1 MNLGRLSINQPILAM
16 VLSIVLLIVGAIA
29 YTTLP
34 VSEYPQVVPPTVVVT
49 TQYPGASAQTVSD
62 TVAAPIE
69 QEINGV
75 EDMLYL
81 YSQATSNGQL
91 TITVTFKLGTDLDK
105 AQVLVQNRVAIAQP
119 RLPEEVQRNGV
130 VTRKNSPDILMVVFM
145 LSPDDTFDQLYI
157 SNYALLQ
164 VRDQL
169 LRLDGVGDIQM
180 FGARDYSMRLWLD
193 PDKIATLG
201 LTAGEVVAAIR
212 AQNVQIAGGQIAEPP
227 IADRAFSP
235 NLTFTG
241 RLKDPKQFE
250 EIVVKAGADGRTV
263 KLRDVARIELGALA
277 YSTNSFLLRKSAVAM
292 LVTQRPGSN
301 ALATAKSISNTMERL
316 KTSFPRGLDYNIGYN
331 PTEFIAQSVSELIKT
346 IYEAMALVV
355 IVVLVF
361 LQGWRPAI
369 IPIIAIPVSL
379 VGTFAVMAALG
390 FSINNLTLF
399 GLVLAVGI
407 VVDDAIV
414 VVENVERHLEH
425 GMSRR
430 DAALRTMEEVGGA
443 LVSIALVLCAVF
455 VPTAFLGGISGQFFQ
470 QFAVTIAVATAISC
484 FCSLTLSPALA
495 SLILQPHADKRPPAS
510 WNFIARGWD
519 WFTGLFNRGFDRL
532 SHGYA
537 GAANFVIRHSV
548 VMLLVYVALI
558 GSAGWLL
565 MTTPQGFIP
574 AQDRGYVIVSVQLPG
589 AASLARTTEV
599 VREIE
604 RIALDTPGIIRVAA
618 FAGFS
623 GATRTQASN
632 AAALFPVFEDAEVR
646 HKKGLSANAVAN
658 DLRKRLASIQGAFII
673 VIPPPAV
680 PGIGT
685 GGGFTMRIQDRQG
698 RGSEMLAAATDELVG
713 AARKAPGLTQV
724 FSPFSA
730 NTPQLFVDIDRVKAQ
745 KLGVPIAGIT
755 DTIQTYFGS
764 SYVNDF
770 NLFGRTYHVTAQ
782 ADLPFRKESADLAR
796 LRTRNAAGDMV
807 MLGSVVDF
815 RDVSGPDRVARY
827 NLYPASELQGDTL
840 PGTSSATAINTM
852 KKLAEETLPSGF
864 AYRVDGSVLSA
875 GHRRQY
881 RPPRVPDLRAVRVS
895 GAGGAIWQLEPAVRG
910 HPDRADV
917 PAGRDYRRADHGA
930 GRQHP
935 DPDRVRGAGGVGG
948 QERHSDRRV
957 RARYR
962 TRRKGAAGGGDR
974 SLPVAAAADPDDL
987 VRVHSRRAAA
997 GDFLGL
1003 GVGDAAGG
1011 RRRRVLRHDWRDAVR
1026 PGLHADLLRH
1036 RPEPGGRE
1044 GRQEAGRGVIRGDP
1058 VAIPPSFRARA
1069 APRNGRSQEL
1079 PMRRRCQRKPILL
1092 AYPKWMGSRG
1102 VMNSVGR
1109 FL

>member
-16 VLSIVLLIVGAIA
+16 VLSIVLLIVGALA

-130 VTRKNSPDILMVVFM
+130 TTRKNSPDILMVVFM

-169 LRLDGVGDIQM
+169 LRIDGVGDIQI

-193 PDKIATLG
+193 PDRIANLG
-201 LTAGEVVAAIR
+201 LTSAEVLAAIR

-227 IADRAFSP
+227 ITDRAFQP

-241 RLKDPKQFE
+241 RLKDQKQFE
-250 EIVVKAGADGRTV
+250 DILIKAGPDGRTV
-263 KLRDVARIELGALA
+263 RLRDVARIELGALA

-301 ALATAKSISNTMERL
+301 ALATAKNISDTMTRL
-316 KTSFPRGLDYNIGYN
+316 KESFPKGLDYNIGYN
-331 PTEFIAQSVSELIKT
+331 PTEFIAQSVHELIKT
-346 IYEAMALVV
+346 IYEAMLLVV
-355 IVVLVF
+355 VVVLVF

-425 GMSRR
+425 GLGRR
-430 DAALRTMEEVGGA
+430 DAALKTMEEVGGA

-495 SLILQPHADKRPPAS
+495 SQILTPHQEKRPPAA
-510 WNFIARGWD
+510 WNVIARGWNA
-519 WFTGLFNRGFDRL
+519 FTGVFNRVFDRL
-532 SHGYA
+532 AHGYA
-537 GAANFVIRHSV
+537 GLANFAIRHSV
-548 VMLLVYVALI
+548 VMLLIYVVLI
-558 GSAGWLL
+558 GGAGWLIV
-565 MTTPQGFIP
+565 TTPQGFIP
-574 AQDRGYVIVSVQLPG
+574 AQDRGYVIISVQLPG

-604 RIALDTPGIIRVAA
+604 RISLDTPGIVRVAA

-623 GATRTQASN
+623 GATRTQAGN
-632 AAALFPVFEDAEVR
+632 AAALFPVFDEPEAR
-646 HKKGLSANAVAN
+646 LKKGLSANAITAE
-658 DLRKRLASIQGAFII
+658 LRKRLSAIQGAFII

-685 GGGFTMRIQDRQG
+685 GGGFAIRIQDRQG
-698 RGSEMLAAATDELVG
+698 RGPEMLAAATDELVA
-713 AARKAPGLTQV
+713 AARKSPSLLAPSV
-724 FSPFSA
+724 FSPFTA
-730 NTPQLFVDIDRVKAQ
+730 NTPQLFVDIDRTKAQ
-745 KLGVPIAGIT
+745 KLGVPISNINE
-755 DTIQTYFGS
+755 TIQTYFGS
-764 SYVNDF
+764 TYVNDF

-782 ADLPFRKESADLAR
+782 ADFPFRKEPSDLAR
-796 LRTRNAAGDMV
+796 LRTRNASGDMV
-807 MLGSVVDF
+807 MLGSVVEF
-815 RDVSGPDRVARY
+815 KDVSGPDRVARY
-827 NLYPASELQGDTL
+827 NLYAASELQGEPA
-840 PGTSSATAINTM
+840 PGTSSTTALNAI
-852 KKLAEETLPSGF
+852 KQLANDTLPSGF
-864 AYRVDGSVLSA
+864 TFEWTDLSYQQVTGGNAGLYVFPICVLFVYLVLAAQYGSWTLPFAVILIVPMCLLAATIGVRIMGQDVNILTQIGFVVLVGLA
-875 GHRRQY
+875 AKNAILIVEFARDIENEGKPRLEAVIDACRLRL
-881 RPPRVPDLRAVRVS
+881 RPILMTSFAF
-895 GAGGAIWQLEPAVRG
+895 I
-910 HPDRADV
+910 
-917 PAGRDYRRADHGA
+917 
-930 GRQHP
+930 
-935 DPDRVRGAGGVGG
+935 
-948 QERHSDRRV
+948 
-957 RARYR
+957 
-962 TRRKGAAGGGDR
+962 
-974 SLPVAAAADPDDL
+974 
-987 VRVHSRRAAA
+987 
-997 GDFLGL
+997 L
-1003 GVGDAAGG
+1003 GVLPLVISTGSGSEMRQAVGVAVFFGMIGVTLFGLLFTPIFYVVVRNLAEG
-1011 RRRRVLRHDWRDAVR
+1011 RRDKK
-1026 PGLHADLLRH
+1026 
-1036 RPEPGGRE
+1036 PE
-1044 GRQEAGRGVIRGDP
+1044 AM
-1058 VAIPPSFRARA
+1058 A
-1069 APRNGRSQEL
+1069 
-1079 PMRRRCQRKPILL
+1079 
-1092 AYPKWMGSRG
+1092 
-1102 VMNSVGR
+1102 
-1109 FL
+1109 

>member
-16 VLSIVLLIVGAIA
+16 VLSIVLMIVGAIA

-34 VSEYPQVVPPTVVVT
+34 VAEYPQVVPPTVTVT

-119 RLPEEVQRNGV
+119 RLPEEVQRGGV

-157 SNYALLQ
+157 SNYALLR

-169 LRLDGVGDIQM
+169 ERLDGVGDIQI

-212 AQNVQIAGGQIAEPP
+212 SQNVQIAGGQIAEPP

-277 YSTNSFLLRKSAVAM
+277 YSTNSFLLRKSAVGM
-292 LVTQRPGSN
+292 VVTQRPGSN
-301 ALATAKSISNTMERL
+301 ALATAKGISDTMERL
-316 KTSFPRGLDYNIGYN
+316 KASFPQGLDYNIGYN
-331 PTEFIAQSVSELIKT
+331 PTEFIAQSVSELIKS

-495 SLILQPHADKRPPAS
+495 SMILQPHADKRPPAR

-519 WFTGLFNRGFDRL
+519 AFTGVFNRGFDRL
-532 SHGYA
+532 AHGYA
-537 GAANFVIRHSV
+537 
-548 VMLLVYVALI
+548 
-558 GSAGWLL
+558 
-565 MTTPQGFIP
+565 
-574 AQDRGYVIVSVQLPG
+574 
-589 AASLARTTEV
+589 
-599 VREIE
+599 
-604 RIALDTPGIIRVAA
+604 RVADLRDPA
-618 FAGFS
+618 FGGDVIGLCGADRRRRMAALHHTAGF
-623 GATRTQASN
+623 
-632 AAALFPVFEDAEVR
+632 
-646 HKKGLSANAVAN
+646 H
-658 DLRKRLASIQGAFII
+658 
-673 VIPPPAV
+673 
-680 PGIGT
+680 
-685 GGGFTMRIQDRQG
+685 
-698 RGSEMLAAATDELVG
+698 
-713 AARKAPGLTQV
+713 
-724 FSPFSA
+724 
-730 NTPQLFVDIDRVKAQ
+730 
-745 KLGVPIAGIT
+745 
-755 DTIQTYFGS
+755 
-764 SYVNDF
+764 
-770 NLFGRTYHVTAQ
+770 
-782 ADLPFRKESADLAR
+782 
-796 LRTRNAAGDMV
+796 
-807 MLGSVVDF
+807 
-815 RDVSGPDRVARY
+815 
-827 NLYPASELQGDTL
+827 
-840 PGTSSATAINTM
+840 
-852 KKLAEETLPSGF
+852 
-864 AYRVDGSVLSA
+864 
-875 GHRRQY
+875 
-881 RPPRVPDLRAVRVS
+881 S
-895 GAGGAIWQLEPAVRG
+895 GAGSRL
-910 HPDRADV
+910 
-917 PAGRDYRRADHGA
+917 
-930 GRQHP
+930 
-935 DPDRVRGAGGVGG
+935 
-948 QERHSDRRV
+948 RHR
-957 RARYR
+957 
-962 TRRKGAAGGGDR
+962 
-974 SLPVAAAADPDDL
+974 L
-987 VRVHSRRAAA
+987 RAAA
-997 GDFLGL
+997 GRGL
-1003 GVGDAAGG
+1003 FGADDRNSQGDREKSARYA
-1011 RRRRVLRHDWRDAVR
+1011 
-1026 PGLHADLLRH
+1026 RH
-1036 RPEPGGRE
+1036 RP
-1044 GRQEAGRGVIRGDP
+1044 GRGVCGLLGRNPHASEQRRG
-1058 VAIPPSFRARA
+1058 AIPRVR
-1069 APRNGRSQEL
+1069 RSG
-1079 PMRRRCQRKPILL
+1079 
-1092 AYPKWMGSRG
+1092 GSP
-1102 VMNSVGR
+1102 
-1109 FL
+1109 

>member
-34 VSEYPQVVPPTVVVT
+34 VAEYPQVVPPTVVVT
-49 TQYPGASAQTVSD
+49 AQYPGASAQTISD

-69 QEINGV
+69 QQINGV

-91 TITVTFKLGTDLDK
+91 TITATFKLGTDLDK

-119 RLPEEVQRNGV
+119 QLPDEVQRNGV

-169 LRLDGVGDIQM
+169 LRLDGIGDIQI

-193 PDKIATLG
+193 PDKISNLG
-201 LTAGEVVAAIR
+201 MTADDVLVAIR
-212 AQNVQIAGGQIAEPP
+212 AQNLQITGGQLAGPP
-227 IADRAFSP
+227 IADRAFQP

-241 RLKDPKQFE
+241 RLKDISQFE
-250 EIVVKAGADGRTV
+250 DIVVKAGQDGRIV
-263 KLRDVARIELGALA
+263 RLRDVARVELGALD

-301 ALATAKSISNTMERL
+301 ALATAKGISDTMVKL
-316 KTSFPRGLDYNIGYN
+316 KASFPKGLDYNIGYN
-331 PTEFIAQSVSELIKT
+331 PTEFIAQSIHELIKT
-346 IYEAMALVV
+346 IYEAMILVV

-369 IPIIAIPVSL
+369 IPIVAIPVSL
-379 VGTFAVMAALG
+379 VGTFAAMAALG
-390 FSINNLTLF
+390 FAINNLTLF

-430 DAALRTMEEVGGA
+430 DAALKTMEEVGGA

-495 SLILQPHADKRPPAS
+495 SQILTPIEDKRPPAR
-510 WNFIARGWD
+510 WNLIARGWEK
-519 WFTGLFNRGFDRL
+519 FTGVFNRGFDRL
-532 SHGYA
+532 SHRYGSAA
-537 GAANFVIRHSV
+537 GFVIRHRA
-548 VMLLVYVALI
+548 VMLLIYVALI

-565 MTTPQGFIP
+565 ATTPQGYIP

-589 AASLARTTEV
+589 AASLARTTDIV
-599 VREIE
+599 KQIE
-604 RIALDTPGIIRVAA
+604 KIALEIPGIVRVPA
-618 FAGFS
+618 FAGLS

-632 AAALFPVFEDAEVR
+632 SAALFPVFDEPELRA
-646 HKKGLSANAVAN
+646 KKGQTAARLTAE
-658 DLRKRLASIQGAFII
+658 LRKRLSAIEGGFII
-673 VIPPPAV
+673 VIPPPPI

-698 RGSEMLAAATDELVG
+698 RGPELLAAATDELVN
-713 AARKAPGLTQV
+713 AARKAPGLTSV

-730 NTPQLFVDIDRVKAQ
+730 NTPQVFVDIDRVKAQ
-745 KLGVPIAGIT
+745 KLGLPIANIT
-755 DTIQTYFGS
+755 DTIETYFGS
-764 SYVNDF
+764 AYVNDF

-782 ADLPFRKESADLAR
+782 ADLPFRKETADLAR
-796 LRTRNAAGDMV
+796 LRTRNANGDMV

-815 RDVSGPDRVARY
+815 KDVSGPDRVARY
-827 NLYPASELQGDTL
+827 NLYPTAELQGDTL
-840 PGTSSATAINTM
+840 PGVSSATAINIM
-852 KKLAEETLPSGF
+852 KNLADDTLPSGF
-864 AYRVDGSVLSA
+864 AYDWTDLSFQQVNGANAGLYVFPICVLFVYLVLAAQYGSWSLPFAVILIVPMCLLAATIGVRIMGQDVNILTQIGFVVLVGLAAKNAILIVEFARDIENEGRERLDAVIEACRLRLRPILMTSFA
-875 GHRRQY
+875 FILGVLPLVVSSGSGSEMRQ
-881 RPPRVPDLRAVRVS
+881 AVGVAVFF
-895 GAGGAIWQLEPAVRG
+895 GMLGVTLFGLIFTPIFYMVVRG
-910 HPDRADV
+910 LAD
-917 PAGRDYRRADHGA
+917 PRPRR
-930 GRQHP
+930 
-935 DPDRVRGAGGVGG
+935 
-948 QERHSDRRV
+948 EN
-957 RARYR
+957 
-962 TRRKGAAGGGDR
+962 
-974 SLPVAAAADPDDL
+974 PVA
-987 VRVHSRRAAA
+987 V
-997 GDFLGL
+997 
-1003 GVGDAAGG
+1003 
-1011 RRRRVLRHDWRDAVR
+1011 
-1026 PGLHADLLRH
+1026 
-1036 RPEPGGRE
+1036 
-1044 GRQEAGRGVIRGDP
+1044 
-1058 VAIPPSFRARA
+1058 
-1069 APRNGRSQEL
+1069 
-1079 PMRRRCQRKPILL
+1079 
-1092 AYPKWMGSRG
+1092 
-1102 VMNSVGR
+1102 
-1109 FL
+1109 

>member
-34 VSEYPQVVPPTVVVT
+34 VSEYPQVVPPTVVIT

-169 LRLDGVGDIQM
+169 LRLDGVGDIQI

-193 PDKIATLG
+193 PDKISTLG
-201 LTAGEVVAAIR
+201 LTAAEVVAAIR

-227 IADRAFSP
+227 IGDRAFSP

-292 LVTQRPGSN
+292 LTTQRPGSN
-301 ALATAKSISNTMERL
+301 ALATAKSISNTMEKL
-316 KTSFPRGLDYNIGYN
+316 KASFPKGLDYNIGYN

-430 DAALRTMEEVGGA
+430 DAALRTMEEVGSA

-495 SLILQPHADKRPPAS
+495 SLILQPHEDKRPPAS

-519 WFTGLFNRGFDRL
+519 AFTGVFNRGFDRL

-537 GAANFVIRHSV
+537 SAADFVIRQRR
-548 VMLLVYVALI
+548 M
-558 GSAGWLL
+558 
-565 MTTPQGFIP
+565 
-574 AQDRGYVIVSVQLPG
+574 
-589 AASLARTTEV
+589 
-599 VREIE
+599 
-604 RIALDTPGIIRVAA
+604 ALDDH
-618 FAGFS
+618 
-623 GATRTQASN
+623 ATGVH
-632 AAALFPVFEDAEVR
+632 P
-646 HKKGLSANAVAN
+646 
-658 DLRKRLASIQGAFII
+658 
-673 VIPPPAV
+673 
-680 PGIGT
+680 GT
-685 GGGFTMRIQDRQG
+685 G
-698 RGSEMLAAATDELVG
+698 
-713 AARKAPGLTQV
+713 
-724 FSPFSA
+724 
-730 NTPQLFVDIDRVKAQ
+730 
-745 KLGVPIAGIT
+745 
-755 DTIQTYFGS
+755 
-764 SYVNDF
+764 
-770 NLFGRTYHVTAQ
+770 
-782 ADLPFRKESADLAR
+782 
-796 LRTRNAAGDMV
+796 
-807 MLGSVVDF
+807 
-815 RDVSGPDRVARY
+815 
-827 NLYPASELQGDTL
+827 
-840 PGTSSATAINTM
+840 
-852 KKLAEETLPSGF
+852 
-864 AYRVDGSVLSA
+864 
-875 GHRRQY
+875 
-881 RPPRVPDLRAVRVS
+881 PR
-895 GAGGAIWQLEPAVRG
+895 
-910 HPDRADV
+910 
-917 PAGRDYRRADHGA
+917 
-930 GRQHP
+930 
-935 DPDRVRGAGGVGG
+935 
-948 QERHSDRRV
+948 
-957 RARYR
+957 
-962 TRRKGAAGGGDR
+962 
-974 SLPVAAAADPDDL
+974 
-987 VRVHSRRAAA
+987 
-997 GDFLGL
+997 
-1003 GVGDAAGG
+1003 
-1011 RRRRVLRHDWRDAVR
+1011 
-1026 PGLHADLLRH
+1026 LRH
-1036 RPEPGGRE
+1036 RLGAT
-1044 GRQEAGRGVIRGDP
+1044 AGRRLAGTHYRG
-1058 VAIPPSFRARA
+1058 RA
-1069 APRNGRSQEL
+1069 
-1079 PMRRRCQRKPILL
+1079 
-1092 AYPKWMGSRG
+1092 
-1102 VMNSVGR
+1102 
-1109 FL
+1109 

>member
-34 VSEYPQVVPPTVVVT
+34 VAEYPQVVPPTVVVT

-145 LSPDDTFDQLYI
+145 LSPDDSFDQLYI

-169 LRLDGVGDIQM
+169 LRLDGIGDIQM

-212 AQNVQIAGGQIAEPP
+212 AQNLQITGGQIAEPP
-227 IADRAFSP
+227 ISDRAFQP

-241 RLKDPKQFE
+241 RLKDIRQFE
-250 EIVVKAGADGRTV
+250 DVVVKGGSDGRTV
-263 KLRDVARIELGALA
+263 RLRDVARIELGALS
-277 YSTNSFLLRKSAVAM
+277 YTTNSFLLRKSAVAL

-301 ALATAKSISNTMERL
+301 ALATAKNITDAMTRMKAE
-316 KTSFPRGLDYNIGYN
+316 FPKGLDYNIGYN

-346 IYEAMALVV
+346 IYEAMFLVV

-430 DAALRTMEEVGGA
+430 DAALKTMEEVGGA

-495 SLILQPHADKRPPAS
+495 SMILVPHADKRPPAS
-510 WNFIARGWD
+510 WNFIGRGWD
-519 WFTGLFNRGFDRL
+519 SFTGVFNRGFDRL
-532 SHGYA
+532 SHGYGNAA
-537 GAANFVIRHSV
+537 GFVIRHSAIMLV
-548 VMLLVYVALI
+548 VYAVLI

-565 MTTPQGFIP
+565 YTTPQGFIP
-574 AQDRGYVIVSVQLPG
+574 AQDRGYVIISVQLPG
-589 AASLARTTEV
+589 AASLARTTEI
-599 VREIE
+599 VREVE
-604 RIALDTPGIIRVAA
+604 KIALDTPGIIRVAA

-623 GATRTQASN
+623 GATRTQAGN
-632 AAALFPVFEDAEVR
+632 AAALFPVFEDPEER
-646 HKKGLSANAVAN
+646 HKKGGLSANQIAN
-658 DLRKRLASIQGAFII
+658 DLRKRLSVLQGAFII

-685 GGGFTMRIQDRQG
+685 GGGFTMRIQDRGG
-698 RGSEMLAAATDELVG
+698 RGPEMLAAATEELVG

-730 NTPQLFVDIDRVKAQ
+730 NTPQVFVEIDRVKAQ
-745 KLGVPIAGIT
+745 KLGVPIQNVT

-764 SYVNDF
+764 TYVNDF

-782 ADLPFRKESADLAR
+782 ADLPFRKETSDLAR
-796 LRTRNAAGDMV
+796 LRTRNTAGDMV
-807 MLGSVVDF
+807 PLGSVVDF
-815 RDVSGPDRVARY
+815 HDMSGPDRVARY

-840 PGTSSATAINTM
+840 PGTSSATAIDTM
-852 KKLAEETLPSGF
+852 KRLAAETLPSGF
-864 AYRVDGSVLSA
+864 SYEWTDLSYQQVTGGNAGLFVFPICVLFVFLVLAAQYGSWSLPFAVILIVPMCLLAATIGVRIMGQDVNILTQIGFVVLVGLAAKNAILIVEFARDIERDEGRPRLEAVIEACRLRLRPILMTSFAFILGVLPLVISSGSGSEMRQAVGVAVFFGMIGVTLFGLIFTPIFYMIVRNLADGKQSK
-875 GHRRQY
+875 
-881 RPPRVPDLRAVRVS
+881 VPLA
-895 GAGGAIWQLEPAVRG
+895 
-910 HPDRADV
+910 ADST
-917 PAGRDYRRADHGA
+917 
-930 GRQHP
+930 QHP
-935 DPDRVRGAGGVGG
+935 
-948 QERHSDRRV
+948 
-957 RARYR
+957 
-962 TRRKGAAGGGDR
+962 
-974 SLPVAAAADPDDL
+974 
-987 VRVHSRRAAA
+987 
-997 GDFLGL
+997 
-1003 GVGDAAGG
+1003 
-1011 RRRRVLRHDWRDAVR
+1011 
-1026 PGLHADLLRH
+1026 
-1036 RPEPGGRE
+1036 
-1044 GRQEAGRGVIRGDP
+1044 
-1058 VAIPPSFRARA
+1058 
-1069 APRNGRSQEL
+1069 
-1079 PMRRRCQRKPILL
+1079 
-1092 AYPKWMGSRG
+1092 
-1102 VMNSVGR
+1102 
-1109 FL
+1109 

>member
-34 VSEYPQVVPPTVVVT
+34 VSEYPEVVPPTVVVT

-62 TVAAPIE
+62 TVATPIE

-130 VTRKNSPDILMVVFM
+130 VTQKNSPDLLMVVFM

-169 LRLDGVGDIQM
+169 NRLDGIGDIQI

-193 PDKIATLG
+193 PDKIARLG
-201 LTAGEVVAAIR
+201 MTAGDVLAAVR
-212 AQNVQIAGGQIAEPP
+212 AQNLQITGGQIAEPP
-227 IADRAFSP
+227 IADRAFQP

-241 RLKDPKQFE
+241 RLKDIQQFE
-250 EIVVKAGADGRTV
+250 DIVVKGGGEGRTV
-263 KLRDVARIELGALA
+263 RLRDVARVELGALS
-277 YSTNSFLLRKSAVAM
+277 YTTNSFLLRKSAVAM

-301 ALATAKSISNTMERL
+301 ALATAKEISQTMAKL
-316 KTSFPRGLDYNIGYN
+316 KANFPRGLEYNIGYN

-361 LQGWRPAI
+361 LQGWRAAI

-414 VVENVERHLEH
+414 VVENVERHLGD

-430 DAALRTMEEVGGA
+430 DAALRTMDEVGGA

-470 QFAVTIAVATAISC
+470 QFAITIAVATAISC

-495 SLILQPHADKRPPAS
+495 SQILQPHHEKRPPAR
-510 WNFIARGWD
+510 WNLIGRGWES
-519 WFTGLFNRGFDRL
+519 FTGVFNRGFDRL
-532 SHGYA
+532 SHGYGNAA
-537 GAANFVIRHSV
+537 GFVIRHSAS
-548 VMLLVYVALI
+548 MLLLYVVLI

-565 MTTPQGFIP
+565 ATTPQGFIP
-574 AQDRGYVIVSVQLPG
+574 AQDRGYVIVAVQLPG

-599 VREIE
+599 VRQIE
-604 RIALDTPGIIRVAA
+604 QIALDTPGVVRVPS
-618 FAGFS
+618 FAGLS
-623 GATRTQASN
+623 GATRTQSSN
-632 AAALFPVFEDAEVR
+632 AAALFPVFEEAEVR
-646 HKKGLSANAVAN
+646 AKKGLSAAVITAE
-658 DLRKRLASIQGAFII
+658 LRKRLAAIESAFII

-698 RGSEMLAAATDELVG
+698 RGPEQLAAATDELVA
-713 AARKAPGLTQV
+713 AARNAPGLTAV
-724 FSPFSA
+724 FSPFTA
-730 NTPQLFVDIDRVKAQ
+730 NTPQMFVEIDRIKAQ
-745 KLGVPIAGIT
+745 KLGVPIQNVTEAIE
-755 DTIQTYFGS
+755 TYFGS
-764 SYVNDF
+764 TYVNDF
-770 NLFGRTYHVTAQ
+770 NILGRTYHVTAQ
-782 ADLPFRKESADLAR
+782 ADLQFRKETADLAR

-807 MLGSVVDF
+807 LLGSVVNFHDT
-815 RDVSGPDRVARY
+815 SGPDRVARY
-827 NLYPASELQGDTL
+827 NLYPSSEVQGDTT
-840 PGTSSATAINTM
+840 PGTSSATAIATM
-852 KKLAEETLPSGF
+852 KRLAEQTLPSGLFYEWTDLSYQQVTGGNTGLYVFPICVLFVFLVLAAQYGSWSLPF
-864 AYRVDGSVLSA
+864 AVILIVPMCLLAATIGVRIMGQDVNILTQIGFVVLVGLAAKNAILIVEFARDIELEGRPRLEAVIEACRLRLRPILMTSFAFILGVLPLVISTGSGSEM
-875 GHRRQY
+875 RQ
-881 RPPRVPDLRAVRVS
+881 AVGV
-895 GAGGAIWQLEPAVRG
+895 AVFFGMLGVTLFGLVFTPIFYIIVRNLA
-910 HPDRADV
+910 DR
-917 PAGRDYRRADHGA
+917 
-930 GRQHP
+930 
-935 DPDRVRGAGGVGG
+935 
-948 QERHSDRRV
+948 SS
-957 RARYR
+957 
-962 TRRKGAAGGGDR
+962 RRK
-974 SLPVAAAADPDDL
+974 PVL
-987 VRVHSRRAAA
+987 
-997 GDFLGL
+997 
-1003 GVGDAAGG
+1003 
-1011 RRRRVLRHDWRDAVR
+1011 
-1026 PGLHADLLRH
+1026 
-1036 RPEPGGRE
+1036 
-1044 GRQEAGRGVIRGDP
+1044 
-1058 VAIPPSFRARA
+1058 
-1069 APRNGRSQEL
+1069 
-1079 PMRRRCQRKPILL
+1079 KT
-1092 AYPKWMGSRG
+1092 
-1102 VMNSVGR
+1102 
-1109 FL
+1109 